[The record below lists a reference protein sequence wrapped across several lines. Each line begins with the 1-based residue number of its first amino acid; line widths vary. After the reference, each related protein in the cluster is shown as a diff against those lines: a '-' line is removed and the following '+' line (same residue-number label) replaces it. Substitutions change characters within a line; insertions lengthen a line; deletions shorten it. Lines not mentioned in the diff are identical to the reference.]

1 MKNFASFLLLLIVI
15 FGCNQTKDEVSPA
28 DGCMPYS
35 VRLETSTNAVLY
47 EYDSQKR
54 VTKIRYTTG
63 TIEIIKYTP
72 DGFLN
77 YIDLSK
83 YGIPNPTTSD
93 DEIKLDSKGRLTLYI
108 KKANGPFESRLSYN
122 SDGHLSNYVYFI
134 KNALH
139 LTTDYIYVDGNLTQ
153 RVDTDDK
160 GTKETVKI
168 TYYPDLKNS
177 GRITEYLLGDDL
189 AGFRRF
195 EMGYMIGNNIRNLP
209 KRIDAGSVIADFTYE
224 FDQKKRITKVT
235 IQDPAKTT
243 NRDVYLFTYDC
254 P

>member
-1 MKNFASFLLLLIVI
+1 MKTFTSILLLFLAA
-15 FGCNQTKDEVSPA
+15 FSCNQSKNEVSPA
-28 DGCMPYS
+28 DDCMPYS
-35 VRLETSTNAVLY
+35 IRLETSTNADLY

-72 DGFLN
+72 SGFLN
-77 YIDLSK
+77 YLDLSS
-83 YGIPNPTTSD
+83 YGVPNPTTTTD
-93 DEIKLDSKGRLTLYI
+93 DIKLDDKGRLTLYI
-108 KKANGPFESRLSYN
+108 TKANGPFESRLSYN
-122 SDGHLSNYVYFI
+122 SDGYLSNYVYFI

-195 EMGYMIGNNIRNLP
+195 EMGYMIGNTIKNLP
-209 KRIDAGSVIADFTYE
+209 KRVDTGSVLADFTYE
-224 FDQKKRITKVT
+224 FDAKRRITKVT
-235 IQDPAKTT
+235 IQDPTKTT
-243 NRDVYLFTYDC
+243 NREVYLFTYDC